1 MLHTK
6 MTCVTS
12 PCPCSCLQILPEDS
26 VQSDVYQ
33 AAVQPVVEDVLNGYN
48 GTIMAYGQTGAG
60 KTYTLSSIQP
70 EAIGMIPRAAA
81 EIFAHISTDV
91 LNEYTVFM
99 SYIQIYMEMIQVGPS
114 CFLQFATLQLTSI
127 ASSTAWKHWVI
138 RKALDMSTS
147 CCSSPFWPVMSCQS

>member
-1 MLHTK
+1 MY
-6 MTCVTS
+6 
-12 PCPCSCLQILPEDS
+12 LQILPEDS

-81 EIFAHISTDV
+81 EIFAHISADV

-99 SYIQIYMEMIQVGPS
+99 SYIQIYMEMIQVEPTIIHTTMHAQCLTGCLYMS
-114 CFLQFATLQLTSI
+114 FRHFALLIYILQSGVVEPKRSNQT
-127 ASSTAWKHWVI
+127 
-138 RKALDMSTS
+138 
-147 CCSSPFWPVMSCQS
+147 

>member
-1 MLHTK
+1 MLHHNVAATQ
-6 MTCVTS
+6 MTLDTEPKSMAFVSSTS
-12 PCPCSCLQILPEDS
+12 LHSYLQILPEDS

-99 SYIQIYMEMIQVGPS
+99 SYIQIYMEMIQVM
-114 CFLQFATLQLTSI
+114 LN
-127 ASSTAWKHWVI
+127 
-138 RKALDMSTS
+138 
-147 CCSSPFWPVMSCQS
+147 